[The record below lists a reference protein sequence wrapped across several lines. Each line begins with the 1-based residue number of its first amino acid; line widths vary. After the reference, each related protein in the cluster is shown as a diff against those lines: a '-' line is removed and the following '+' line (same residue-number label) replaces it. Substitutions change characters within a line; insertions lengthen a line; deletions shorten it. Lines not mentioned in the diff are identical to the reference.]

1 MKRFTF
7 WLLLLVAVC
16 LVIAAPA
23 VFAAGPSGAGPN
35 DPLSAD
41 GAWQTVA
48 PKASLWY
55 FFDYPGDKS
64 KVEVDL
70 DTYGV
75 PNVQLGIF
83 TADQAKAFVQ
93 DPTTQPV
100 GWGTPPNPN
109 SQSANHDL
117 IWLGGFNYGGRFFVV
132 VINNNANS
140 VAVRVTMNGQGIVT
154 GPTPTPTLT
163 LAQRFPNPL
172 ATPIVTGTVTGKLVF
187 QDGSGGN
194 IYTVNGDGSNLQ
206 RVTYGLDPNWSPDGK
221 RIAFSRWNAPAGL
234 YTANAD
240 GSNEQLLYGANQ
252 LISPQWSPDG
262 THIVFTIFK
271 GGPGESSFC
280 FRGFCF
286 TSSGDPRWKL
296 GMVDLS
302 GTLSQPRCSNHCFSP
317 TWSTDNQTVVFADP
331 QFGILATNTAP
342 NSGPEWNVFTQNT
355 SVQSTSFSPDG
366 KQIVFMV
373 KQHDHWEINVMN
385 ADGSNVRALTF
396 ADPLS
401 FAVVNN
407 VAPTWSPDGT
417 QVMFLSDRNGKWEFF
432 VVNAD
437 GTGLKQVL
445 KAVTDKVPVNYNFSN
460 ERVVDWAK

>member
-1 MKRFTF
+1 MKRLTI
-7 WLLLLVAVC
+7 WLIILTVLAIAVAV
-16 LVIAAPA
+16 PA
-23 VFAAGPSGAGPN
+23 VFAAGPTGAGPN
-35 DPLSAD
+35 DPLYAT

-48 PKASLWY
+48 PHAAQWY

-70 DTYGV
+70 DTNGV
-75 PNVQLGIF
+75 SGIQLGIF
-83 TADQAKAFVQ
+83 TSAQAQSYVQ

-100 GWGTPPNPN
+100 AWGTAPNPN
-109 SQSANHDL
+109 SQSASHDL
-117 IWLGGFNYGGRFFVV
+117 IWLGGFNYGGRYFAV
-132 VINNNANS
+132 VINNNANPVS
-140 VAVRVTMNGQGIVT
+140 VRVTMNGQGIVT

-163 LAQRFPNPL
+163 LAQMFPNPL
-172 ATPIVTGTVTGKLVF
+172 ATPISTTNVTGKFVF

-206 RVTYGLDPNWSPDGK
+206 RATYGLDPSWSPDGK
-221 RIAFSRWNAPAGL
+221 MITFSRWNAPAGVFI
-234 YTANAD
+234 ANAD
-240 GSNEQLLYGANQ
+240 GSNEQQLYGGNQ
-252 LISPQWSPDG
+252 ILSPQWSPDG
-262 THIVFTIFK
+262 SHIVFTIFK

-286 TSSGDPRWKL
+286 SSSGDPHWKL
-296 GMVDLS
+296 GMVDMS
-302 GTLSQPRCSNHCFSP
+302 GTLTQPRCSNHCFSP
-317 TWSTDNQTVVFADP
+317 TWFTDNQTVVYADP
-331 QFGILATNTAP
+331 QFGILAANTAP
-342 NSGPEWNVFTQNT
+342 NGGPEWNVYTQNIT
-355 SVQSTSFSPDG
+355 VQSPSFSPDG

-385 ADGSNVRALTF
+385 GDGSNVRPLTS

-407 VAPTWSPDGT
+407 VAPAWSPDGT
-417 QVMFLSDRNGKWEFF
+417 QILFLSDRGGKWEFF

-445 KAVTDKVPVNYNFSN
+445 KNVTDKVTVNYNFSN
-460 ERVVDWAK
+460 ERVIDWAK